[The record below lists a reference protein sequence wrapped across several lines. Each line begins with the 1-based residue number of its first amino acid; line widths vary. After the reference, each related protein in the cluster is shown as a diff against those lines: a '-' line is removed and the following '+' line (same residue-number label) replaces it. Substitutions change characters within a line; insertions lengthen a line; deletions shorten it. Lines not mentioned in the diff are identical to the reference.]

1 MNTATKESSRLVSA
15 IMYSLIIAMISYASI
30 VHLSETIGRGA
41 VHFIIIATAYFLS
54 CGVSAIYQ
62 QAVCGSLNVKNIF
75 LSNLIILRNAVI
87 TCGALYIDSYPFF
100 DKFVQ
105 PTAESA
111 HATGDVSGKRGVE
124 FLSGIVKGALPETM
138 LETAKTGYV
147 YVYWMFFMTLL
158 PFYWLVGIQ
167 GICTLLNK

>member
-1 MNTATKESSRLVSA
+1 
-15 IMYSLIIAMISYASI
+15 MISYLSI
-30 VHLSETIGRGA
+30 VHLSETIGRAA
-41 VHFIIIATAYFLS
+41 VHFLIIATAYLLS

-62 QAVCGSLNVKNIF
+62 QAVCGSLNIQNIF

-100 DKFVQ
+100 DKFVK
-105 PTAESA
+105 PTADTA
-111 HATGDVSGKRGVE
+111 HATGDVSGKRGIE
-124 FLSGIVKGALPETM
+124 FLSGIVKAALPETM

-158 PFYWLVGIQ
+158 PFYWLIGIQ
-167 GICTLLNK
+167 GICSLVNK